1 MADKREFEAKFW
13 KSIRSDM
20 TVMVSVSGIDPR
32 PMTAQF
38 DGDRKTIYFF
48 TASDTELAGKL
59 TRARKATLVYASKK
73 HDMFATVH
81 GTLRIDSDR
90 ATIDRLW
97 NRFVAAWFEKGK
109 DDPKL
114 GCCGSTRQK
123 PRSGW
128 TLPASLPAPRCSWAW
143 VTRSRTTRTAWRKCP
158 SSQRKAKTE
167 GAETAGAPDRIRTCD
182 LCLRRAALYPAE
194 LRVLVGEFAPNTP
207 GAPDDARS

>member
-20 TVMVSVSGIDPR
+20 TVMVSVSGIDSR

-73 HDMFATVH
+73 HNLFATVH
-81 GTLRIDSDR
+81 GILRIDGDR
-90 ATIDRLW
+90 GTIDRLW

-114 GCCGSTRQK
+114 RLL
-123 PRSGW
+123 RFE
-128 TLPASLPAPRCSWAW
+128 PADAQIWLDASSLVAGVKMFLGLGDPKQDYKDS
-143 VTRSRTTRTAWRKCP
+143 V
-158 SSQRKAKTE
+158 AKM
-167 GAETAGAPDRIRTCD
+167 P
-182 LCLRRAALYPAE
+182 L
-194 LRVLVGEFAPNTP
+194 
-207 GAPDDARS
+207 